1 MEALEFRD
9 CHYLLGRKNVTE
21 FASSQQFFIGTENA
35 RVFRPKMGPIS
46 ILKYALEW
54 FGDVSL
60 GNDLSKTVVIERI
73 LRYIYFQNDQRFEK
87 NELFVA

>member
-1 MEALEFRD
+1 
-9 CHYLLGRKNVTE
+9 
-21 FASSQQFFIGTENA
+21 
-35 RVFRPKMGPIS
+35 MGPIS